1 MQAGKVF
8 QQGRVSEALDGMR
21 LDLAAARLFPDFSRA
36 RLQGWIRQG
45 KLTVNSRSARQ
56 RERLRSGDLLVLDA
70 ELAPGHE
77 SGPESLEL
85 EVRYQDEHLLI
96 VNKPARLVVHPAPGH
111 RGGTLLNG
119 LLHQF
124 PELAGL
130 PRAGIVHRLD
140 KDTSGLL
147 LIARTLTARD
157 ELLRQ
162 IRERRIERVYQ
173 AIVQGAIVAGG
184 TIDQPLGRH
193 PVHRKRRAV
202 LAEGKPART
211 HYRVLE
217 RFPQHTL
224 LKISLETGRT
234 HQIRVHMAWLGHP
247 LTGDPGYGGRP
258 RPPTGGD
265 ARLAA
270 ALGSFQRQALHAWR
284 LSLPHPV
291 DGHELTEQAPLPD
304 DMEQLLR
311 CLRLAR
317 NKGKEEEEEKNDAD
331 TGARTDP
338 S

>member
-70 ELAPGHE
+70 ELALGHE

-173 AIVQGAIVAGG
+173 AIVQGALVAGG

-193 PVHRKRRAV
+193 PVHRRRRAARR
-202 LAEGKPART
+202 LRDIDAEDAQVPA
-211 HYRVLE
+211 
-217 RFPQHTL
+217 
-224 LKISLETGRT
+224 
-234 HQIRVHMAWLGHP
+234 
-247 LTGDPGYGGRP
+247 
-258 RPPTGGD
+258 
-265 ARLAA
+265 
-270 ALGSFQRQALHAWR
+270 
-284 LSLPHPV
+284 
-291 DGHELTEQAPLPD
+291 TEVRD
-304 DMEQLLR
+304 
-311 CLRLAR
+311 
-317 NKGKEEEEEKNDAD
+317 
-331 TGARTDP
+331 